1 MSLSSTSISRPV
13 LTTVLTLIILLF
25 GIIGFSYLGIR
36 EYPSVDP
43 PVISVSTSYIGA
55 NADIIEKQIT
65 EPLEQSI
72 NGIQGIRSLTST
84 SSTGSSQITVEFELS
99 RDMESAANDVRDKVS
114 KSLYKLPRDCDPP
127 TVSKADADSDPILM
141 IGIKSSNR
149 SLLELSEIADLTYKE
164 QLQTISGVSEVT
176 IWGEKRYA
184 MRMWMDPAKLAGY
197 GLTPLDVRNALLREN
212 VELPSGRIEGTSVE
226 LTIRAQGLMTT
237 PNDFN
242 RLIIAQQGDKVV
254 RFSDVGYAE
263 LGAEDI
269 RSIMKLNGV
278 PSVGV
283 GVIPQPGSNHIEIAD
298 EVYKRM
304 EQIQKDLPEDVEI
317 GMIYDNTRFI
327 RSSIKE
333 VGSTI
338 IDAFVLVVLII
349 FLFLRDWR
357 TTLIPTVVIPVS
369 LIGSFFIM
377 YLAGFSINTLSLLAI
392 VLAIGL
398 VVDDAIVMMENIYV
412 KIEGG
417 MTPLEAGIQGSNE
430 IFFAVVSTT
439 VTLIAVFFPIVFL
452 QGTTGRL
459 FREFSIVISGS
470 VAISAFVAL
479 TFTPMLSTKLLKH
492 RKRQPWFYRV
502 TEPFFSWLTNAY
514 KSTLTTFMRYRWIAI
529 ATIAAMGVCIA
540 LLWMSIPSEMAPIED
555 RSAIIIRSTG
565 AEGSTYSFMSRY
577 IDNLGELVSN
587 VPERD
592 VYMSRANPGSGFVR
606 LMLVPP
612 SERKRTQQ
620 EIYDDLAP
628 QLAPFTDA
636 RPFIM
641 QQSTFGGRRVRQP
654 VQYVL
659 QAPSLDKLKEY
670 VPQFMA
676 KVNES
681 KVLQM
686 ADVNL
691 KFTKPE
697 VRVDINRDKA
707 NLMGVST
714 QNIGQTLQLGLSGQ
728 RFGYFFIN
736 SKQYQ
741 VIGQMEQQ
749 YSSKTLDLRSIYVR
763 SDQGDMVQLD
773 NLVSLRE
780 VSTPPSLYR
789 YNRFVS
795 ATVSAGVN
803 KGYTIGDGLDEMD
816 RISQE
821 VLDESFR
828 TALAGESKEFR
839 DSSSSLM
846 FAFLLALVLI
856 YLVLAAQF
864 ESFRDPLIVMF
875 TVPLAVFGAL
885 LFLWINEKTMNIFS
899 QIGIIML
906 IGLVSKNG
914 ILIVEFANQRKANGL
929 SIRDAVLDASA
940 ARFRPILMTSLSTIL
955 GSLPL
960 VLAAG
965 EGANSRI
972 MMGIAV
978 AGGLAVSTFLTLY
991 IVPAMYTFLTSKK
1004 VKVAKNESKEN
1015 TLLSRNDE

>member
-1 MSLSSTSISRPV
+1 MSLSSTSIVRPV
-13 LTTVLTLIILLF
+13 LTSVLMIVILIF
-25 GIIGFSYLGIR
+25 GFMGYTFLGVR

-72 NGIQGIRSLTST
+72 NGIEGIRSLTST
-84 SSTGSSQITVEFELS
+84 SSTGSSRITVEFELG

-114 KSLYKLPRDCDPP
+114 KSLYKLPKDCDPP
-127 TVSKADADSDPILM
+127 TVSKADADSDPIMM
-141 IGIKSSNR
+141 IGIKSNSR
-149 SLLELSEIADLTYKE
+149 SLLELSEIGDLTYKE
-164 QLQTISGVSEVT
+164 QLQTITGVSEVT

-184 MRMWMDPAKLAGY
+184 MRLWMDPAKLAGY
-197 GLTPLDVRNALLREN
+197 GLTPLDVRTALLREN
-212 VELPSGRIEGTSVE
+212 VELPSGRIEGKNVE
-226 LTIRAQGLMTT
+226 LSIRAQGLMTT

-263 LGAEDI
+263 LGAEDL
-269 RSIMKLNGV
+269 RSIMKQNSV
-278 PSVGV
+278 PGVGV

-304 EQIQKDLPEDVEI
+304 EQIAKDLPEDVEVGI
-317 GMIYDNTRFI
+317 IYDNTKFI

-333 VGSTI
+333 VQSTI
-338 IDAFVLVVLII
+338 IDAFVLVVLVI

-357 TTLIPTVVIPVS
+357 TTLIPTVAIPIS

-377 YLAGFSINTLSLLAI
+377 YIAGFSLNTLSLLAI

-412 KIEGG
+412 KVEAG
-417 MTPLEAGIQGSNE
+417 MKPLEAAIKGANE

-439 VTLIAVFFPIVFL
+439 ITLVAVFLPIVFL
-452 QGTTGRL
+452 EGTTGRL
-459 FREFSIVISGS
+459 FREFSFVISGS
-470 VAISAFVAL
+470 VLISAFVAL
-479 TFTPMLSTKLLKH
+479 TFTPMMCSKILKH
-492 RKRQPWFYRV
+492 RTKQPWFYRV
-502 TEPFFSWLTNAY
+502 TEPFFNWLTNFY
-514 KSTLTTFMRYRWIAI
+514 KNSLAGFMRYRWIAI
-529 ATIAAMGVCIA
+529 AVIAALFGVIVV
-540 LLWMSIPSEMAPIED
+540 LWTSIPSEMAPLED
-555 RSAIIIRSTG
+555 RSALIIRTTG
-565 AEGSTYSFMSRY
+565 AEGTTYEYMNRY
-577 IDNLGELVSN
+577 IDDVCQVVEEN
-587 VPERD
+587 VPERQML
-592 VYMSRANPGSGFVR
+592 MSRASTGSGFVR
-606 LMLVPP
+606 VMLTSPD
-612 SERKRTQQ
+612 ERERTQQ
-620 EIYDDLAP
+620 QIYDAMVPKLYP
-628 QLAPFTDA
+628 LTDA
-636 RPFIM
+636 RAVIM
-641 QQSTFGGRRVRQP
+641 QQSTFGGRGARQP

-659 QAPSLDKLKEY
+659 QATSLDKLKEF
-670 VPQFMA
+670 VPKFMS

-681 KVLQM
+681 PILQM
-686 ADVNL
+686 PDVNL

-697 VRVDINRDKA
+697 VYVDINRDKA

-714 QNIGQTLQLGLSGQ
+714 ENIGQTLQLGLSGQ

-741 VIGQMEQQ
+741 VIGQMERQ

-763 SDQGDMVQLD
+763 SNTGNMIQLD

-816 RISQE
+816 RIAKE
-821 VLDESFR
+821 TLDDSFR

-839 DSSSSLM
+839 ESSSSLM
-846 FAFLLALVLI
+846 FAFLLAIVLI

-864 ESFRDPLIVMF
+864 ESFRDPLIIMF

-885 LFLWINEKTMNIFS
+885 LFLWANSKTMNIFS

-906 IGLVSKNG
+906 VGLVSKNG
-914 ILIVEFANQRKANGL
+914 ILIVEFANQRKADGL
-929 SIRDAVLDASA
+929 KVLDAVLEAAAS
-940 ARFRPILMTSLSTIL
+940 RFRPILMTSFATVL
-955 GSLPL
+955 GALPL
-960 VLAAG
+960 ALATG

-978 AGGLAVSTFLTLY
+978 AGGLVVSTFLTLY
-991 IVPAMYTFLTSKK
+991 LVPAMYTFLTSKK
-1004 VKVAKNESKEN
+1004 VKIVNVDSVEEK
-1015 TLLSRNDE
+1015 